1 MNCPKCNNKN
11 CKEVSTK
18 LIKKSN
24 SFERKRKCINS
35 KCSHEFSTIEKIVK
49 KRKTEPRTQW
59 LEFKIECYA
68 VELVFSMWRK
78 IREYL
83 EQNNLKEKFEKKI
96 IGITDISANKSGNL
110 EVTFFGIKKT
120 NEILTLRGLKA
131 ETIRRLLK
139 DPLYWRA
146 YTLFFKKEPSN
157 EVKANEEIQFAKSII
172 HPKYGIKSGK
182 YDVNF
187 FKKNEQL
194 RTLMENDPERFM
206 YIFNKLH

>member
-1 MNCPKCNNKN
+1 M
-11 CKEVSTK
+11 
-18 LIKKSN
+18 
-24 SFERKRKCINS
+24 
-35 KCSHEFSTIEKIVK
+35 
-49 KRKTEPRTQW
+49 
-59 LEFKIECYA
+59 
-68 VELVFSMWRK
+68 
-78 IREYL
+78 
-83 EQNNLKEKFEKKI
+83 
-96 IGITDISANKSGNL
+96 
-110 EVTFFGIKKT
+110 
-120 NEILTLRGLKA
+120 
-131 ETIRRLLK
+131 
-139 DPLYWRA
+139 YWRA